1 MPDTASNIIVQTV
14 GTTADIATDYG
25 TSGVNLGSAH
35 VPIQKIVF
43 GNSGAATRVSASD
56 PFPVTVAGSDVA
68 ISVSGNVGSSGEFGI
83 SNYNN
88 QFLKVAGSTSG
99 ASGVTVQGTVS
110 VTAGSGAE
118 GLYIT
123 GGIIAGLNST
133 RDAVG
138 VTGTVS
144 LVDLDGTTMSGSRV
158 KVYSGNTAIG
168 VSGDALL
175 VSLIDAGLT
184 ASVTL
189 SATVG
194 VTNDIIANA
203 LKVQGLAGAT
213 DVGITAAALNINS
226 VSMPSI
232 FSAGV
237 VDVISNTATQLSSV
251 SLSSGV
257 KLRAA
262 SANTSALYIGGT
274 ASGLGSTSGYPL
286 LAGES
291 SFIEINNL
299 NLVYVVGGATGQQL
313 TYFAS

>member
-99 ASGVTVQGTVS
+99 AGVTVQGTLN

>member
-35 VPIQKIVF
+35 VPIQKLVF
-43 GNSGAATRVSASD
+43 GNSGAAIRVSASD
-56 PFPVTVAGSDVA
+56 PLPITVAGSDVA
-68 ISVSGNVGSSGEFGI
+68 ISVSGNIGSSGEFGI

-88 QFLKVAGSTSG
+88 QFLKIAGSTSG

-110 VTAGSGAE
+110 ITAGSGTD

-133 RDAVG
+133 RDVVG

-168 VSGDALL
+168 VSGNALL
-175 VSLIDAGLT
+175 VSLIDAGIT

-194 VTNDIIANA
+194 VTNDIIENG
-203 LKVQGLAGAT
+203 LKIQGFTLGT

-226 VSMPSI
+226 VLLPSA
-232 FSAGV
+232 FTAGV
-237 VDVISNTATQLSSV
+237 VSVISGTATRLESFSM
-251 SLSSGV
+251 SSGA
-257 KLRAA
+257 KIRAT
-262 SANTSALYIGGT
+262 STNTSALYIGGT
-274 ASGLGSTSGYPL
+274 GGGLGSTSGYPL

-299 NLVYVVGGATGQQL
+299 NLIHVVGGATGQQL